1 MRILVADDSDIVR
14 RAIIALLSRQPDL
27 EVCGEAKDRT
37 ESLHETR
44 ELRPDVVLIDVNMPG
59 GGLETAR
66 LVRNEMP
73 STRIIMISQNDPDVL
88 MTALQDSG
96 ADAYVDKSQIA
107 TDLVAIIRK
116 FAKDEASSDLSAA

>member
-14 RAIIALLSRQPDL
+14 RAIIALLSKQSDL

-37 ESLHETR
+37 ESLRKTR

-66 LVRNEMP
+66 LVHNEIP

-107 TDLVAIIRK
+107 TDLIAIIRK
-116 FAKDEASSDLSAA
+116 FGKDEASSDLSAA